1 VANNFQVVDW
11 LTMEGLRTLVN
22 KLAVS
27 QYFNTDYNKEFTKE
41 FAVGESVRVKLPQ
54 RFKVTSG
61 LGYQPQAIDRRY
73 TTVIVDQILGVHF
86 EWDSVEAA
94 LKLERGRDA
103 IKKEL
108 LDPAMEQLA
117 QEIDS
122 RAAAWALA
130 NTNNVVGALGTTPTS
145 FDIYGQA
152 RARLIENACTPGE
165 KGMIVSPQMMRT
177 IVSNNLTTFNPQNE
191 IAKAF
196 REGYYGHAQ
205 GFEWDESMSLYSQTA
220 GTWAGA
226 VTVSANGLN
235 STGDV
240 TSLTVAC
247 TTGDTFN
254 AGDVISIAAV
264 NNANPVTRR
273 TTGTLKQVVITQS
286 VVGAASAATLQI
298 SPALCGPAS
307 PYQNVDA
314 LPVLNAA
321 LTLFPGTTTP
331 NGKSGINGLALNR
344 DAFALVGVKLEIPK
358 ACEMSSQARDPKSG
372 ISISFVRMFDP
383 ITRKMVNRFD
393 ALIGFGNLYP
403 DNCAVRVLSLQ

>member
-1 VANNFQVVDW
+1 
-11 LTMEGLRTLVN
+11 MEGLRTLVN